1 MRETKLPV
9 ELPHSIAE
17 ALDRGV
23 TIITANQRA
32 ARTLRYGFD
41 KRNRQLELPSWK
53 PAAVL
58 SWDAWTRNLWNGLLV
73 EGLASNLLL
82 NNTQEHLI
90 WRRIVSTDPEL
101 QNTLRSPDSLAQ
113 LAVHAWQLLTQHHAQ
128 HRLRSAWSNS
138 ETLTFQRWAT
148 SFEKLCKTEGLLPA
162 GTLESVLRDAIETG
176 RLHIPT
182 EIGLVGFD
190 EMTPAQF
197 SLIDAVKMANTR
209 VETISTAQMP
219 TRRSLVIV
227 DNDYRS

>member
-82 NNTQEHLI
+82 NDTQEHLI

-101 QNTLRSPDSLAQ
+101 QNTLRSPDS
-113 LAVHAWQLLTQHHAQ
+113 
-128 HRLRSAWSNS
+128 
-138 ETLTFQRWAT
+138 
-148 SFEKLCKTEGLLPA
+148 
-162 GTLESVLRDAIETG
+162 
-176 RLHIPT
+176 
-182 EIGLVGFD
+182 
-190 EMTPAQF
+190 
-197 SLIDAVKMANTR
+197 
-209 VETISTAQMP
+209 
-219 TRRSLVIV
+219 
-227 DNDYRS
+227 